1 MMLVKEKKMQTLQ
14 FLYEEN
20 LKNHSFIDRK
30 LIIEHKKAILYGP
43 RKSGKTHV
51 IVDHLR
57 HYEKGRFLYIDWMD
71 DRIDKA
77 EIIEHLNAF
86 IHKNAIRLLVI
97 EHFDF
102 SFELPKVEEIILST
116 MLTCKVLAGFQKYTL
131 YPLDFEEFLA
141 FEKKHSNIE
150 HLFNVFTNYG
160 TFAHL
165 LQSNESDHAKM
176 VQEMLHLILQ
186 DSNAYLIYKR
196 FCELQSHK
204 VSLFQIY
211 NHLKSFTKISKDKLY
226 AITADLIDQKLLF
239 LVEKFNQ
246 PNAAKKVYLID
257 FTFKNALSFKKD
269 FIRHFENM
277 VYLELMKRG
286 KTVYYEE
293 GIDFYLPEESL
304 AILCVGFAPKE
315 MIEMRLQKLLPTFW
329 SLHVKRIEVVTLSSE
344 SAQDIEG
351 LSFTILPF
359 WEWALQL

>member
-1 MMLVKEKKMQTLQ
+1 MQTLQ

-20 LKNHSFIDRK
+20 LKNHFFVDRK
-30 LIIEHKKAILYGP
+30 LTIEHKKVILYGP

-51 IVDHLR
+51 IIDYLSR
-57 HYEKGRFLYIDWMD
+57 YEKERYLYIDWTD
-71 DRIDKA
+71 DRIEKA
-77 EIIEHLNAF
+77 EIIEHINTF
-86 IHKNAIRLLVI
+86 VRKNAIRLLVI

-116 MLTCKVLAGFQKYTL
+116 ILTCKDLAGYQKYLL

-150 HLFNVFTNYG
+150 HLFNTYTNYG

-165 LQSNESDHAKM
+165 IQNNESEHTKA
-176 VQEMLHLILQ
+176 VQEMLHLILP
-186 DSNAYLIYKR
+186 DANAYLIYKR

-204 VSLFQIY
+204 VSLFQVY
-211 NHLKSFTKISKDKLY
+211 NHLKAFTKISKDKLY
-226 AITADLIDQKLLF
+226 AATAELVDQKLLF
-239 LVEKFNQ
+239 FIEKFNQ

-277 VYLELMKRG
+277 VFLELMKRG

-293 GIDFYLPEESL
+293 NIDFYLPDESL
-304 AILCVGFAPKE
+304 AVLCVGFATKE
-315 MIEMRLQKLLPTFW
+315 MIEIKLQKLLPSFW
-329 SLHVKRIEVVTLSSE
+329 SLHVKKIEVVTLSSE